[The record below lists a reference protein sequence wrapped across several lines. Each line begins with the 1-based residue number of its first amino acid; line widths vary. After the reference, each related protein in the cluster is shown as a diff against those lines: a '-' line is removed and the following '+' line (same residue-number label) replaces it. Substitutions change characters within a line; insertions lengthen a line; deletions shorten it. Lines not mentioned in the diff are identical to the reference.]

1 MWRIA
6 EEAILISISP
16 KVCSLH
22 CSRIVRFFLALLNLS
37 QVKAPRRLSS
47 LIIQSSESIWVPCGM
62 AFYIPVCAGGVLAGI
77 SPLCFL
83 SVFNYSSERILQ
95 CISGHFLFIVW
106 ALGILNTALSEV
118 KLHLAPASLYE
129 YSHFISVPLGWLADF
144 DVLARLWLEER
155 IGRKWTRD
163 GEKSA
168 VCFAGPSR
176 ADEAFQFL
184 FPIIFNRLNLHVAM
198 ATTTDNGAVLRY
210 SYSWWNTSISEW
222 KKERRMWGFVRGYTP
237 GHAVQILYWF

>member
-1 MWRIA
+1 
-6 EEAILISISP
+6 
-16 KVCSLH
+16 
-22 CSRIVRFFLALLNLS
+22 
-37 QVKAPRRLSS
+37 
-47 LIIQSSESIWVPCGM
+47 M

-144 DVLARLWLEER
+144 AVLARLWLEER

-198 ATTTDNGAVLRY
+198 ATTQTTALFWDIRIRGGIQASLNGRRRDECEDLCEATPQDTLYKFYIGFFLAAVLSEQRHERC
-210 SYSWWNTSISEW
+210 SSFGCLKIVPTSHVPRFFNI
-222 KKERRMWGFVRGYTP
+222 
-237 GHAVQILYWF
+237 